1 MNRISTIL
9 NGGIS
14 RRRYFCLRRCRPCA
28 NQKHMCSPNTCRDF
42 KSQLCLWFDSWVRG
56 DGEPTREGFST
67 QEVLF
72 ESIFF
77 TCEKLLSQKDRKR
90 DDSYAEEVIFRWKMF
105 TGFNVTHHMW
115 PFYLLQK
122 QEFVSF
128 VVTIMLSHAVISVI
142 NCGKSTNVPI
152 LLRVYIRR
160 KSLHDETKHSW
171 LITGSVC
178 KLRAIKP
185 KRVFFSFFA
194 VLF

>member
-1 MNRISTIL
+1 MEVYH
-9 NGGIS
+9 GVGI
-14 RRRYFCLRRCRPCA
+14 FCLWRCRPCA

-56 DGEPTREGFST
+56 DGGPTREGFST
-67 QEVLF
+67 QELLF

-90 DDSYAEEVIFRWKMF
+90 DESHAEEVIFRWKMLRPNSSR
-105 TGFNVTHHMW
+105 GSMW
-115 PFYLLQK
+115 HITCDHFILLQK

-142 NCGKSTNVPI
+142 NCGNSTIVPI

-160 KSLHDETKHSW
+160 KSLHDETKHSR
-171 LITGSVC
+171 LGTSHHRLC
-178 KLRAIKP
+178 M
-185 KRVFFSFFA
+185 
-194 VLF
+194 